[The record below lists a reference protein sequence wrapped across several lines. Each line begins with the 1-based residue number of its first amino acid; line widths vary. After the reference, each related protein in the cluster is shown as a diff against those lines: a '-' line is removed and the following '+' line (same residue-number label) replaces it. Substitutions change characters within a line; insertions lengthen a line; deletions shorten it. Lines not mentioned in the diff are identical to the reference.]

1 METLNI
7 CLVGFGSVNRA
18 LVRLV
23 AREAEWLQK
32 HHSLDVQVSA
42 IVARHGAWE
51 PRSGDYLPPVAVLAR
66 LADMVAAGEA
76 RLDAGSL
83 AAAAATLGIDAAT
96 VLATTAP
103 PTAAVLELIARR
115 LARPADGR
123 ASVACLAEAVDVDYA
138 AGEPATSY
146 LRAALSVGAHA
157 VSANKVACPLPP
169 PLASPTHPV
178 RCACLLAKG
187 PVVHA
192 RAALLSLARDKG
204 VRYLHESAVMD
215 GLPQPNPNPSP
226 NRSPNRNPDPRPH
239 PQIPPLTQTLTRR
252 AHLLHLGGRLPSRRR
267 ACPRPEPACVRP
279 LTPLLRPIAAAA
291 PDACVRDARAA
302 AAHAPALSA
311 GRADV
316 HWSLLRRQARLR
328 RLRGALNSTSS
339 VVLSGMEQ
347 GQTMGEALAVAQ
359 EG

>member
-115 LARPADGR
+115 LAPPADGQRLSR
-123 ASVACLAEAVDVDYA
+123 AW
-138 AGEPATSY
+138 
-146 LRAALSVGAHA
+146 LRLW
-157 VSANKVACPLPP
+157 
-169 PLASPTHPV
+169 TWTT
-178 RCACLLAKG
+178 
-187 PVVHA
+187 
-192 RAALLSLARDKG
+192 
-204 VRYLHESAVMD
+204 
-215 GLPQPNPNPSP
+215 PQ
-226 NRSPNRNPDPRPH
+226 
-239 PQIPPLTQTLTRR
+239 
-252 AHLLHLGGRLPSRRR
+252 ASRRR
-267 ACPRPEPACVRP
+267 AISAPRSQWGRTQCLPTRW
-279 LTPLLRPIAAAA
+279 R
-291 PDACVRDARAA
+291 
-302 AAHAPALSA
+302 ALSHPPLQA
-311 GRADV
+311 LLTLFGAPVSSPRVRWCTRA
-316 HWSLLRRQARLR
+316 RRCSP
-328 RLRGALNSTSS
+328 LRGSRQTDISS
-339 VVLSGMEQ
+339 WGLAWPAGLSSPW
-347 GQTMGEALAVAQ
+347 TAC
-359 EG
+359 

>member
-83 AAAAATLGIDAAT
+83 AAAAATLGIDATT

-115 LARPADGR
+115 LAPPADGR

-169 PLASPTHPV
+169 LAATPCKPYSPCAVRLSPRQGSGGARARGAARSCAGQGRALPARECCDG
-178 RCACLLAKG
+178 RCALTPA
-187 PVVHA
+187 PAPTSTPPPA
-192 RAALLSLARDKG
+192 RTVTPTPALTTKSR
-204 VRYLHESAVMD
+204 
-215 GLPQPNPNPSP
+215 PSP
-226 NRSPNRNPDPRPH
+226 KP
-239 PQIPPLTQTLTRR
+239 
-252 AHLLHLGGRLPSRRR
+252 
-267 ACPRPEPACVRP
+267 
-279 LTPLLRPIAAAA
+279 
-291 PDACVRDARAA
+291 
-302 AAHAPALSA
+302 
-311 GRADV
+311 
-316 HWSLLRRQARLR
+316 
-328 RLRGALNSTSS
+328 
-339 VVLSGMEQ
+339 
-347 GQTMGEALAVAQ
+347 
-359 EG
+359 

>member
-1 METLNI
+1 MRSAPAQRAPCWRRSFAFHELGCSGVGELGYMETLNI

-32 HHSLDVQVSA
+32 HHSLKVQFSA

-76 RLDAGSL
+76 RLDASSL
-83 AAAAATLGIDAAT
+83 AAAAATLGIDAGK

-103 PTAAVLELIARR
+103 PTAAVLKLIARR
-115 LARPADGR
+115 LAPPADGR

-138 AGEPATSY
+138 KGEPATSY

-157 VSANKVACPLPP
+157 VSANKERALFHPLLQ
-169 PLASPTHPV
+169 PLANPFHPV

-192 RAALLSLARDKG
+192 RAALLALAQEKG

-215 GLPQPNPNPSP
+215 GV
-226 NRSPNRNPDPRPH
+226 
-239 PQIPPLTQTLTRR
+239 
-252 AHLLHLGGRLPSRRR
+252 
-267 ACPRPEPACVRP
+267 PEP
-279 LTPLLRPIAAAA
+279 
-291 PDACVRDARAA
+291 
-302 AAHAPALSA
+302 
-311 GRADV
+311 
-316 HWSLLRRQARLR
+316 
-328 RLRGALNSTSS
+328 
-339 VVLSGMEQ
+339 
-347 GQTMGEALAVAQ
+347 
-359 EG
+359 

>member
-115 LARPADGR
+115 LAPPADGR

-138 AGEPATSY
+138 AGEPAT
-146 LRAALSVGAHA
+146 RPAT
-157 VSANKVACPLPP
+157 K
-169 PLASPTHPV
+169 ASPSSSAS
-178 RCACLLAKG
+178 RIS
-187 PVVHA
+187 
-192 RAALLSLARDKG
+192 RAMA
-204 VRYLHESAVMD
+204 
-215 GLPQPNPNPSP
+215 
-226 NRSPNRNPDPRPH
+226 
-239 PQIPPLTQTLTRR
+239 IPITV
-252 AHLLHLGGRLPSRRR
+252 
-267 ACPRPEPACVRP
+267 C
-279 LTPLLRPIAAAA
+279 
-291 PDACVRDARAA
+291 
-302 AAHAPALSA
+302 
-311 GRADV
+311 
-316 HWSLLRRQARLR
+316 
-328 RLRGALNSTSS
+328 STC
-339 VVLSGMEQ
+339 
-347 GQTMGEALAVAQ
+347 
-359 EG
+359 

>member
-83 AAAAATLGIDAAT
+83 AAAAATLGIDATT

-115 LARPADGR
+115 LAPPADGR
-123 ASVACLAEAVDVDYA
+123 ESVACLAEAVDVDYA

-146 LRAALSVGAHA
+146 LRATLSVGAHA

-169 PLASPTHPV
+169 LAATPCKPYSPCAV
-178 RCACLLAKG
+178 RLSPRQGSGGARAR
-187 PVVHA
+187 
-192 RAALLSLARDKG
+192 RAALPCAGQGRALPAR
-204 VRYLHESAVMD
+204 ECCD
-215 GLPQPNPNPSP
+215 GRCAPTLTPAPAPTPPRTVTPTPALTTKSRPSP
-226 NRSPNRNPDPRPH
+226 KP
-239 PQIPPLTQTLTRR
+239 
-252 AHLLHLGGRLPSRRR
+252 
-267 ACPRPEPACVRP
+267 
-279 LTPLLRPIAAAA
+279 
-291 PDACVRDARAA
+291 
-302 AAHAPALSA
+302 
-311 GRADV
+311 
-316 HWSLLRRQARLR
+316 
-328 RLRGALNSTSS
+328 
-339 VVLSGMEQ
+339 
-347 GQTMGEALAVAQ
+347 
-359 EG
+359 

>member
-32 HHSLDVQVSA
+32 HHSLEVQFSA

-83 AAAAATLGIDAAT
+83 AAAAATLGIDATA

-115 LARPADGR
+115 LAPPADGQRLSR
-123 ASVACLAEAVDVDYA
+123 AWLRLWTWTTPQASRRRAISAPRSQWGRTQCL
-138 AGEPATSY
+138 PT
-146 LRAALSVGAHA
+146 RWRALSH
-157 VSANKVACPLPP
+157 PLLQ
-169 PLASPTHPV
+169 PLATPTHPV

-192 RAALLSLARDKG
+192 RAALLALARDKG

-215 GLPQPNPNPSP
+215 GVP
-226 NRSPNRNPDPRPH
+226 
-239 PQIPPLTQTLTRR
+239 
-252 AHLLHLGGRLPSRRR
+252 
-267 ACPRPEPACVRP
+267 
-279 LTPLLRPIAAAA
+279 
-291 PDACVRDARAA
+291 
-302 AAHAPALSA
+302 
-311 GRADV
+311 
-316 HWSLLRRQARLR
+316 
-328 RLRGALNSTSS
+328 
-339 VVLSGMEQ
+339 
-347 GQTMGEALAVAQ
+347 
-359 EG
+359 

>member
-192 RAALLSLARDKG
+192 RAALLSLARQPPDRHLF
-204 VRYLHESAVMD
+204 V
-215 GLPQPNPNPSP
+215 GLGMA
-226 NRSPNRNPDPRPH
+226 RRPVKS
-239 PQIPPLTQTLTRR
+239 LDRMLTRR
-252 AHLLHLGGRLPSRRR
+252 KFILP
-267 ACPRPEPACVRP
+267 VRP
-279 LTPLLRPIAAAA
+279 ARPRRVAAA
-291 PDACVRDARAA
+291 PARVD
-302 AAHAPALSA
+302 HG
-311 GRADV
+311 GRRA
-316 HWSLLRRQARLR
+316 
-328 RLRGALNSTSS
+328 S
-339 VVLSGMEQ
+339 VS
-347 GQTMGEALAVAQ
+347 
-359 EG
+359 

>member
-83 AAAAATLGIDAAT
+83 AAAAATLGIDATT

-115 LARPADGR
+115 LAPPADGR

-178 RCACLLAKG
+178 RCACLFAKG

-192 RAALLSLARDKG
+192 RAALLALARDKG

-215 GLPQPNPNPSP
+215 GVPQP
-226 NRSPNRNPDPRPH
+226 
-239 PQIPPLTQTLTRR
+239 
-252 AHLLHLGGRLPSRRR
+252 
-267 ACPRPEPACVRP
+267 
-279 LTPLLRPIAAAA
+279 
-291 PDACVRDARAA
+291 
-302 AAHAPALSA
+302 
-311 GRADV
+311 
-316 HWSLLRRQARLR
+316 
-328 RLRGALNSTSS
+328 
-339 VVLSGMEQ
+339 
-347 GQTMGEALAVAQ
+347 
-359 EG
+359 